1 MNTVLNFMKNKKV
14 RTWGMVALAV
24 LAVVVV
30 WSFSKAKAGSSAVST
45 ETTVVSLDVAQTVEA
60 SGSLA
65 AQPFASLGW
74 KTGGV
79 VQNVNAAPGDFVK
92 TGDVL
97 LALQPSSTSASIVN
111 AKADLIQ
118 SQKDLDDLLKSNT
131 DRAQASIDLQSAKDA
146 YKTAKDWRVSLNGKV
161 WIKRITYKTV
171 GGREFPIE
179 HSYRDYPS
187 PETIADADRD
197 LSLKMSE
204 LEDAQRTYDRL
215 KDGPNTDDVAAA
227 QAKVD
232 AAQATANSLSIIA
245 PFDGQ
250 VLSVENRVGDT
261 VNAGDLSVNLAD
273 MAHLYV
279 ETQVD
284 ESDIANVK
292 LGNQAQ
298 VTLDAMPGLTLTGK
312 VTAIN
317 PVGQVVSGLVKY
329 AVRVDLDKVKAG
341 TFLPLGTT
349 ANVVIQTKAASASLA
364 VAIAA
369 IQNDSNGEYVWAIQS
384 DGSAKRVDVVSGLIV
399 GDQVVV
405 TGNLNEGER
414 VELVHKSSFN
424 APNPFG
430 GGNK

>member
-1 MNTVLNFMKNKKV
+1 
-14 RTWGMVALAV
+14 
-24 LAVVVV
+24 
-30 WSFSKAKAGSSAVST
+30 
-45 ETTVVSLDVAQTVEA
+45 
-60 SGSLA
+60 
-65 AQPFASLGW
+65 
-74 KTGGV
+74 
-79 VQNVNAAPGDFVK
+79 
-92 TGDVL
+92 
-97 LALQPSSTSASIVN
+97 
-111 AKADLIQ
+111 
-118 SQKDLDDLLKSNT
+118 
-131 DRAQASIDLQSAKDA
+131 
-146 YKTAKDWRVSLNGKV
+146 
-161 WIKRITYKTV
+161 
-171 GGREFPIE
+171 
-179 HSYRDYPS
+179 
-187 PETIADADRD
+187 
-197 LSLKMSE
+197 
-204 LEDAQRTYDRL
+204 
-215 KDGPNTDDVAAA
+215 
-227 QAKVD
+227 
-232 AAQATANSLSIIA
+232 
-245 PFDGQ
+245 
-250 VLSVENRVGDT
+250 
-261 VNAGDLSVNLAD
+261 